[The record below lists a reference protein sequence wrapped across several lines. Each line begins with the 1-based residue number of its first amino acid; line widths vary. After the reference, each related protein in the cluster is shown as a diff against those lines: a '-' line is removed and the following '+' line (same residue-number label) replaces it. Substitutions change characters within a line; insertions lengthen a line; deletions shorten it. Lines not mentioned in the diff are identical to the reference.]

1 MADFSFT
8 IPAADVNT
16 LKNTSGSTDFKAV
29 ADRGL
34 SKTTKH
40 RILTAQF
47 GDGYSQRVRDGINT
61 KIESF
66 SISFNNRSAEEINLI
81 AAYFD
86 SKAGLHFVLNITD
99 TFTSGA
105 LSESAIKV
113 VCKEYSTQYTN
124 TLNHSLKTTF
134 TRVYEP

>member
-16 LKNTSGSTDFKAV
+16 LKNTSGSVDFKAQ

-34 SKTTKH
+34 SKTTQH
-40 RILTAQF
+40 RVLTAQF

-66 SISFNNRSAEEINLI
+66 TISFNNRSAEEINLI
-81 AAYFD
+81 AAYLD

-99 TFTSGA
+99 TFTSGS
-105 LSESAIKV
+105 LSDSAIKV
-113 VCKEYSTQYTN
+113 VCQDYSTSYTH
-124 TLNHSLKTTF
+124 TVNHSLTTTF
-134 TRVYEP
+134 RRVYEP

>member
-8 IPAADVNT
+8 IPAADVDT
-16 LKNTSGSTDFKAV
+16 LKNTSGSLDFIAV

-34 SKTTKH
+34 SKTTQH
-40 RILTAQF
+40 RVLTAQF

-61 KIESF
+61 KVERF

-105 LSESAIKV
+105 LSASAIKV
-113 VCKEYSTQYTN
+113 ICNEYSTQYTN
-124 TLNHSLKTTF
+124 TVNHSLTTTF
-134 TRVYEP
+134 RRVYEP